1 MTGMYL
7 GLLLLLAASG
17 PIPFDRK
24 VRVAAADS
32 QGLELTIR
40 NRPGTVNLRYYLIQ
54 GEAGIRAVVISKAD
68 QPRFRNGRP
77 VKELAATPYAR
88 SGQLK
93 VHLAT
98 PGDYVIILDN
108 RAEARAS
115 AHVQVNGH
123 VTYDRE
129 PVNAW
134 ELPPHRRYAVVAVS
148 LGLFFGLVWW
158 SGSRVVAGI
167 NAQRRNERH
176 PPYI

>member
-1 MTGMYL
+1 MTGIYP

-24 VRVAAADS
+24 VRIPAADS
-32 QGLELTIR
+32 QGLELTVR
-40 NRPGTVNLRYYLIQ
+40 NRPGAVSLRYHMIQ
-54 GEAGIRAVVISKAD
+54 GEAGIRAVVIAKAD

-77 VKELAATPYAR
+77 VKELASTPYAR

-93 VHLAT
+93 VHLTT

-115 AHVQVNGH
+115 AHVQVSGH

-129 PVNAW
+129 PVTAW
-134 ELPPHRRYAVVAVS
+134 ELPPLRRYAVVALS
-148 LGLFFGLVWW
+148 LALFLGVGWW
-158 SGSRVVAGI
+158 SGSRVVEGI
-167 NAQRRNERH
+167 NGQRRNEPP